1 MLKWE
6 ARYEKEAPLIEGASS
21 FYDITK
27 EGLQSFGYKR
37 PGAYLG
43 FDCKNGVFSLL
54 GHLFPVFFVTE
65 SGERIGF
72 NPERYDLIQFKTA
85 EMMVGSKASQI
96 VQFNIGYKTVCEGY
110 RFQVICEIPNGR
122 TMRFRV
128 RIVAPQDVTGKLV
141 IGVAEIPVRLSG
153 ERAFEHIQEVK

>member
-54 GHLFPVFFVTE
+54 GHLFPIFFVTE

-110 RFQVICEIPNGR
+110 RFQVICEIPNGK

-128 RIVAPQDVTGKLV
+128 RIVAPRDVS
-141 IGVAEIPVRLSG
+141 GVLCIKNEKIPLELTG
-153 ERAFEHIQEVK
+153 ERALEYTWEVR